1 MTDYKENNN
10 LQSKIKKMKK
20 ELDRMNKKGM
30 EAEVI
35 AAQKKVIQDLTEQLE
50 QLSGSRKDIVLTF
63 VVVNDETLEISK
75 QEYKLAFVKNNRPID
90 RKKVDGFISIIGKG
104 KYESAYPI
112 IAASAKELIK
122 KGYQVIDA
130 DGNEVTEENADEY
143 IVILDGQHRT
153 LAFLDCNTISPIE
166 VPNTH
171 MRKVDNVGEY
181 LVDINNVGSSW
192 NMRDRFTVAALVSED
207 QLVREIAHRIN
218 EGFNPTTAALIYTQ
232 KKITVKQINNLLRGE
247 NMKLPEGAEVD
258 IERGNKFIQL
268 CKEANMGVKFITRRY
283 FINAFNSYALS
294 VGDDTAFND
303 LSKLKNKDIT
313 VKMLRSVKDDQEFI
327 KILTEA

>member
-1 MTDYKENNN
+1 MTDYKANNN

-75 QEYKLAFVKNNRPID
+75 QRYKLAFVKNNRPID

-104 KYESAYPI
+104 KYENAYPI

-207 QLVREIAHRIN
+207 KLVREIAHRIN

>member
-1 MTDYKENNN
+1 MKDFSEINH
-10 LQSKIKKMKK
+10 LQCKIKEMKK
-20 ELDRMNKKGM
+20 ELNRMNKKGM

-50 QLSGSRKDIVLTF
+50 QLNGSRKDIVLTF
-63 VVVNDETLEISK
+63 VVANDETMEISK
-75 QEYKLAFVKNNRPID
+75 QKYKLAFVKNNRPID

-104 KYESAYPI
+104 KYENAYPI
-112 IAASAKELIK
+112 IAASAKELIN

-143 IVILDGQHRT
+143 IVILDGQHRA

-171 MRKVDNVGEY
+171 IREVDNVGEY
-181 LVDINNVGSSW
+181 LVDINDVGSSW

-218 EGFNPTTAALIYTQ
+218 EGFSPTTAALIYT
-232 KKITVKQINNLLRGE
+232 KKQITAKQINNLLRGE
-247 NMKLPEGAEVD
+247 NMKLPEGAEVN
-258 IERGNKFIQL
+258 IERGNKFILL
-268 CKEANMGVKFITRRY
+268 CKEANMDMKFITRRY
-283 FINAFNSYALS
+283 FIKAFNSHALS

-303 LSKLKNKDIT
+303 LRRLKDKDIT
-313 VKMLRSVKDDQEFI
+313 AKTLRSVKDDQEFI
-327 KILTEA
+327 KILTAS

>member
-75 QEYKLAFVKNNRPID
+75 QRYKLAFVKNNRPID

>member
-104 KYESAYPI
+104 KYENAYPI